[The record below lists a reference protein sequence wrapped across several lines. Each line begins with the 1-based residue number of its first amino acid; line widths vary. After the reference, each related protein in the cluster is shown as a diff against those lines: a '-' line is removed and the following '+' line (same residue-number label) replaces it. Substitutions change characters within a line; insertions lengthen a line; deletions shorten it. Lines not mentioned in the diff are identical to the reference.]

1 VRDVL
6 VQRNDVSPIVA
17 RDARISE
24 SAQIVGNV
32 LIGEGCVVGH
42 GAVIESSG
50 PEVRLDAGVVVLP
63 GAVVRSVG
71 GVHRAAFPVRI
82 GAESLIGPLTALAGC
97 LIEDACYVATGA
109 MVFQGAVVGEGTRL
123 GAGSIVHVGTRLPP
137 GSRVGMRHYAVPG
150 DDGQALITAD
160 VDEARRHLA
169 DADFFGQVFDDDGHA
184 DLAALHRR
192 ATAIIRAEASGWTD
206 RVL

>member
-17 RDARISE
+17 RDARIAE

-42 GAVIESSG
+42 GVVIESSG

-71 GVHRAAFPVRI
+71 GVHRPAFPMRI
-82 GAESLIGPLTALAGC
+82 GAESLIGPLVALTGC
-97 LIEDACYVATGA
+97 VIEAACYVATGA
-109 MVFQGAVVGEGTRL
+109 MVFQSAVVGEGSRL

-137 GSRVGMRHYAVPG
+137 GSHVGTHHHAVPAG
-150 DDGQALITAD
+150 GQALITAD
-160 VDEARRHLA
+160 AAEASRLA
-169 DADFFGQVFDDDGHA
+169 DLDGQVLDGGRT
-184 DLAALHRR
+184 DLAALNRR
-192 ATAIIRAEASGWTD
+192 SSAILRAEASDWTD
-206 RVL
+206 QAL

>member
-17 RDARISE
+17 RDARIAE

-63 GAVVRSVG
+63 GAVVRSAG
-71 GVHRAAFPVRI
+71 GVHRPAFPVRV
-82 GAESLIGPLTALAGC
+82 GAESLIGPLAALTGC
-97 LIEDACYVATGA
+97 VVEDACYVATGA
-109 MVFQGAVVGEGTRL
+109 MVFQGAVVGEGSRL
-123 GAGSIVHVGTRLPP
+123 GAGSVVHVGTRLPP
-137 GSRVGMRHYAVPG
+137 GSHVGTHHHAVPSG
-150 DDGQALITAD
+150 GQTLITADAAEASRLADLDGQAL
-160 VDEARRHLA
+160 DEGRP
-169 DADFFGQVFDDDGHA
+169 
-184 DLAALHRR
+184 DLAALNRR
-192 ATAIIRAEASGWTD
+192 ASAILRAEASDWTD
-206 RVL
+206 QAL